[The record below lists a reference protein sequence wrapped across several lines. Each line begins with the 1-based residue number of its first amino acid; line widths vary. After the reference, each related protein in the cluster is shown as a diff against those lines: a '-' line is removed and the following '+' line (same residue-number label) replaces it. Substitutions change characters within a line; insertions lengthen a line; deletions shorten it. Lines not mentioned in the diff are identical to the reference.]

1 MDYKKIILKIDKGES
16 QEDDVILYAESYE
29 EFVLNLSKSDVVD
42 IKTFFNNVFDYIIVH
57 NTLIE
62 FELNDS
68 NDGELLHKVSLEI
81 IEQLNSEIRD
91 SESNFIELIRF
102 NNEVSSEVD
111 R

>member
-16 QEDDVILYAESYE
+16 QEDDVTLYAESYE

-81 IEQLNSEIRD
+81 VEQLNSEIRD

>member
-1 MDYKKIILKIDKGES
+1 MAYKKIILKIDKGES

-81 IEQLNSEIRD
+81 VEQLNSEIRD

>member
-16 QEDDVILYAESYE
+16 QKDDVTLYAESYE

-42 IKTFFNNVFDYIIVH
+42 IKTFFNNVFDYIIDH